1 MMISTKS
8 FENGQQLY
16 KNFGF
21 FSNSILREGDCLLYL
36 FFNKCSLLLCHYWN
50 PTVSWFKHAPGTP
63 NKCPMHEFSLELT
76 VNT

>member
-8 FENGQQLY
+8 FEKGQQLT

-21 FSNSILREGDCLLYL
+21 FEILYL
-36 FFNKCSLLLCHYWN
+36 GRGTAFYTCFFNKCSFLLCHYWN

>member
-8 FENGQQLY
+8 FEIGQQLY
-16 KNFGF
+16 KSFGF
-21 FSNSILREGDCLLYL
+21 FEIPYLGRGGLFYL
-36 FFNKCSLLLCHYWN
+36 FFNRCSFLLCHYWN
-50 PTVSWFKHAPGTP
+50 PTVSWFKQAPGTP